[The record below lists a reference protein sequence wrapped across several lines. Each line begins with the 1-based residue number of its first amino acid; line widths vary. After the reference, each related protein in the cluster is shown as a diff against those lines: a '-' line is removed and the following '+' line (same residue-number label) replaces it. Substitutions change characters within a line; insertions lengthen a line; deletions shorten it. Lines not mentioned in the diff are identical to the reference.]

1 MESKNICVVAEYS
14 ETHARACCPRGNG
27 KGLSAYGGGPALN
40 FILVFKAWQ
49 AGPTP
54 LRLSLIK
61 AKESEESSWL
71 CVIYQVYYW

>member
-40 FILVFKAWQ
+40 FILVFKA
-49 AGPTP
+49 
-54 LRLSLIK
+54 
-61 AKESEESSWL
+61 
-71 CVIYQVYYW
+71 